1 MAELVITAIGPDRPG
16 LVDEFTGALLDA
28 GGNVADSRMMHLRG
42 EFAMMLLTEVDEG
55 AIDAVSAAL
64 KQAGES
70 IGLSVTITAQKTASS
85 PASGVAF
92 RLRVYG
98 MDKPGIVHR
107 ITHLL
112 HERGANIEELE
123 THLEPGAYTGTP
135 QFTMSLCMAVP
146 GDVQVQALRGELQD
160 LCDSINCDVDM
171 EPV

>member
-42 EFAMMLLTEVDEG
+42 EFAMMLLTEVDDG
-55 AIDAVSAAL
+55 AVDSVSSAL

-70 IGLSVTITAQKTASS
+70 IGLSVTITLQQTASS
-85 PASGVAF
+85 PASGVTF
-92 RLRVYG
+92 RLRISA

-112 HERGANIEELE
+112 HERCVNIEELE
-123 THLEPGAYTGTP
+123 TNLEPGAYGGTP
-135 QFTMSLCMAVP
+135 QFTMSLCMTVP
-146 GDVQVQALRGELQD
+146 ADVEVQQLHGDLQS